1 MGDPS
6 DCFIRLLLKP
16 LLVVV
21 LQTSVVIF
29 LGQAPVDIINHEAKY
44 RNPTYS
50 NPRYSHPPTCSNELS
65 VYSNRRQIYFVKI
78 SVRLFQPTLL

>member
-1 MGDPS
+1 MGDLS

-50 NPRYSHPPTCSNELS
+50 NPRYSHPQLVLMSCQS
-65 VYSNRRQIYFVKI
+65 
-78 SVRLFQPTLL
+78 TLIDGKFIL